1 MPKSS
6 GQGKTQIIDWV
17 NQYSEIN
24 TILDVGCGVGTYAT
38 LLKENCPKTQ
48 DAEWW
53 GIEVW
58 TPYIDKYNLNSL
70 YDHIINVDAREVDWG
85 QFPNLDLVIFGDI
98 LEHMEK
104 EQSQELVAKALKKS
118 KLVIISIPVKHS
130 PQGAWGGNPFEIH
143 VKDNWTHEEVLDSF
157 PNIAESVGGKKIGVY
172 LLKDELCFG

>member
-143 VKDNWTHEEVLDSF
+143 VKDNWTHEEVLSSF